1 VPQIINLVEVFPAIH
16 HCLWHGGR
24 ICAPPLPL
32 RRHQTWLLTYTFS
45 WCDHRVMKTEM
56 VAICMYTR
64 YSPADAGAEVSEKNG
79 YKKSMAYKK
88 VFAMQKQWVVEVVKR
103 INAWAKIEWD
113 ANEMISKNPCTTDL
127 TNQWTNESI
136 NQWTNEPVGRWINEP
151 KNQWSNEPVI
161 QWVNDSVNRCTNQWT
176 DDSADP

>member
-1 VPQIINLVEVFPAIH
+1 MEVESVLPRF
-16 HCLWHGGR
+16 R
-24 ICAPPLPL
+24 CAGTKLDSSHTHL
-32 RRHQTWLLTYTFS
+32 
-45 WCDHRVMKTEM
+45 
-56 VAICMYTR
+56 
-64 YSPADAGAEVSEKNG
+64 AGATTEWWKLKWTLYVCIPDTARPMPGRKFRKKNG

-103 INAWAKIEWD
+103 INEWAKIEWD

-136 NQWTNEPVGRWINEP
+136 NQWTNEPVGRWVNEP
-151 KNQWSNEPVI
+151 KNQWSKEPVI